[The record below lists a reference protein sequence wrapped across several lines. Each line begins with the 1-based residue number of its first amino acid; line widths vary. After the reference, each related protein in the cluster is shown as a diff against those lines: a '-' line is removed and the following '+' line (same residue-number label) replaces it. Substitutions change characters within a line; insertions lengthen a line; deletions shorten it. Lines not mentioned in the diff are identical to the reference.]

1 MDRTHDLLEYAAT
14 GFEPAASDIEDSLA
28 RVRTR
33 AVEPPSSPAE
43 EGWASGKRHSR
54 RRKGVTLLILAAALS
69 GGVALANGMLKGN
82 EYAHSIGLT
91 PHPLPST
98 GDIRMTVDGL
108 AVNGTVLSDCP
119 SDEQVKAAGQSTE
132 LVSVGS
138 TLYCVVADTD
148 LDAWLIARRIQ
159 GDPVSDAEVQNL
171 ENGGRGNLPS
181 GEQIGKLFGFPEGRS
196 PQAYE
201 AGGCDS
207 FAEFDNP
214 RGFCMDSFTG
224 SGKEE
229 ILLGHAIGGRAL
241 TLDEI
246 DMVSMMLR
254 IHELETTD
262 GASAELAAL
271 QTALSE
277 RIDPW
282 WESHYGK
289 SAEANAPAYGPC
301 CGDLPNIPRE
311 SASPNP

>member
-14 GFEPAASDIEDSLA
+14 GFEPAVSDIEDSLA
-28 RVRTR
+28 HVRAR
-33 AVEPPSSPAE
+33 AVEASSSPAE

-69 GGVALANGMLKGN
+69 GGVALASGMLKGD

-91 PHPLPST
+91 PHPLPPSRDT
-98 GDIRMTVDGL
+98 RMTLDGL

-159 GDPVSDAEVQNL
+159 GDPVSDAEQQNL

-181 GEQIGKLFGFPEGRS
+181 GEQIGKLFDFPEDRS
-196 PQAYE
+196 PQAWE
-201 AGGCDS
+201 VRGCNN
-207 FAEFDNP
+207 FAEFDPP
-214 RGFCMDSFTG
+214 RGSCMDSFSG
-224 SGKEE
+224 SGKEQ
-229 ILLGHAIGGRAL
+229 ILLGHAIVGSAL
-241 TLDEI
+241 SLEEI
-246 DMVSMMLR
+246 DMVEMLLR

-262 GASAELAAL
+262 GASAEVAAL
-271 QTALSE
+271 RTALSD
-277 RIDPW
+277 RIEPW
-282 WESHYGK
+282 WEMHYGK
-289 SAEANAPAYGPC
+289 SAERDAPAFGPC

-311 SASPNP
+311 SASPSP